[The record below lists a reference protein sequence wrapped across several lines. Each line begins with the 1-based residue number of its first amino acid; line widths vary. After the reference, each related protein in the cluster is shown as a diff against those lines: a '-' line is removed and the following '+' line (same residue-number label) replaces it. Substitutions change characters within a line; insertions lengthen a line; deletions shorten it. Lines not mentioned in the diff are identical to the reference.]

1 MDSNF
6 RRLDVDHLSDPGA
19 KFLTLQDL
27 LPPLPPVSL
36 ADMQARAAEVKA
48 LMSKGDYG
56 AALTVAV
63 EDAPYGGDEKTK
75 VYFLSAHQ
83 ANPPCLFFLVPTRH
97 YCWPAQNLQLLS

>member
-6 RRLDVDHLSDPGA
+6 RRLDVDHLSDPGS

-27 LPPLPPVSL
+27 LPPLAPVSYS
-36 ADMQARAAEVKA
+36 DMQARAAEVKG

-56 AALTVAV
+56 AALVVAV

-75 VYFLSAHQ
+75 VCIFYQ
-83 ANPPCLFFLVPTRH
+83 P
-97 YCWPAQNLQLLS
+97 LLTN